1 MRDIMEIRD
10 QIISEVIRYLGED
23 AKRSG
28 SVLYNGWNTLCPS
41 RGLYIMGF
49 NPGGNPDQSMRLE
62 QSLHDDKLMR
72 NFSSYQDECW
82 YDKCREDCTNT
93 NHHGDKPHQK
103 RVRRL
108 AEILGYS
115 NIREVFA
122 ANAIFVRSRDQNTLA
137 DRKTLFDKCWPI
149 HQQFLSIVQPKII
162 LCLGNGE
169 RSSAFAFLKEKLKA
183 NEITSGNVK
192 VFVSKIP
199 MANGM
204 VLESKVIGVRHPSRF
219 NSVKDLELYHQKT
232 MVQ

>member
-1 MRDIMEIRD
+1 MKPGFH
-10 QIISEVIRYLGED
+10 L
-23 AKRSG
+23 
-28 SVLYNGWNTLCPS
+28 THCPNF
-41 RGLYIMGF
+41 RRLLWLYIMGF
-49 NPGGNPDQSMRLE
+49 NPGGNPDQSMKLE

-72 NFSSYQDECW
+72 NFSSYKDECW
-82 YDKCREDCTNT
+82 YDKCPEDCTNT
-93 NHHGDKPHQK
+93 KHYGDKPHQK

-108 AEILGYS
+108 AEILGYN

-169 RSSAFAFLKEKLKA
+169 RSSAFSFLKEKLKA
-183 NEITSGNVK
+183 NEVTSGNVK

-199 MANGM
+199 MANGI